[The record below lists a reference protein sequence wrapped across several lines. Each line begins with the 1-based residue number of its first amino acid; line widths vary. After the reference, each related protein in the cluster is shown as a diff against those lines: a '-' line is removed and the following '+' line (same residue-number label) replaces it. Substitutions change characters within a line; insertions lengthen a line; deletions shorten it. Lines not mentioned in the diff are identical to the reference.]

1 MTFLSLHL
9 FLLSALSL
17 PFCLMSDE
25 KIFVFWIYCF
35 LGRNVSLAI
44 KIGEVLCL
52 QHFHNKL

>member
-25 KIFVFWIYCF
+25 KIFVFLDLLLFREKCEF
-35 LGRNVSLAI
+35 G
-44 KIGEVLCL
+44 
-52 QHFHNKL
+52 H